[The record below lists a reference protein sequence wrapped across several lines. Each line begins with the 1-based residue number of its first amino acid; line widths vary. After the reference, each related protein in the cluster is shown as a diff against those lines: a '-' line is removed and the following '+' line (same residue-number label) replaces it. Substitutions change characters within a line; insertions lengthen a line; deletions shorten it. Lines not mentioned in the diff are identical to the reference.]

1 MKKTD
6 LEIFANDC
14 IADIRKGML
23 DTKTNASGKTSKG
36 LFSVVS
42 DYSIEIYSDRRGF
55 ANVEAGQNPGKRP
68 RNFRDIIKQWILDK
82 GLSIAAMPYKQT
94 YINMMGRNAKTLK
107 FRTEHERG
115 LHYAASAI
123 AWSNKTKGSRLYKKG
138 GRNDVFSP
146 AIERLVNRV
155 ADAAAQD
162 LSLKIDAIFISTK
175 L

>member
-1 MKKTD
+1 MKKKE
-6 LEIFANDC
+6 LEIYANDC
-14 IADIRKGML
+14 IADIQKGMS

-68 RNFRDIIKQWILDK
+68 RNFRDIIKQWIIDK
-82 GLSIAAMPYKQT
+82 GISIAAMPYSPK
-94 YINMMGRNAKTLK
+94 YKGKKK
-107 FRTEHERG
+107 FGSVKERG
-115 LHYAASAI
+115 LYYAAGAI

-146 AIERLVNRV
+146 AVERLVNRV

-162 LSLKIDAIFISTK
+162 LGKQIDAIFINTAI
-175 L
+175 

>member
-6 LEIFANDC
+6 LEIFAADC
-14 IADIRKGML
+14 IADIQKGL
-23 DTKTNASGKTSKG
+23 ADTKTNASGKTSAG

-68 RNFRDIIKQWILDK
+68 RNFREIIKQWIIDK
-82 GLSIAAMPYKQT
+82 GISIAAMPYSPK
-94 YINMMGRNAKTLK
+94 YKGKKKFGSAK
-107 FRTEHERG
+107 ERG
-115 LHYAASAI
+115 LYYAAGAM
-123 AWSNKTKGSRLYKKG
+123 AWSNKTKGSRLYKSG

-146 AIERLVNRV
+146 AVEKLVNRV

-162 LSLKIDAIFISTK
+162 LGKQIDAIFISTK